1 MATPQSSLPYG
12 STPQTSPTSG
22 TPNPAN
28 PNYNVYSQMDPNFIN
43 YSDNY
48 YNPTQLASTYNMSNA
63 DQMTAYSNALVNGTS
78 PAYIESPTLLGNRYF
93 LDTKTQCQDVDGN
106 PKPRSVLIDNV
117 LASSI
122 QDPAFQGNQGLLYS
136 ITAALDN
143 ISSTAYYPSIT
154 KPPSGQTLPLC
165 QPISV
170 YIDGT
175 NTATANGYVLSSDM
189 QNIDTLAI
197 APTKTVEGFATASA
211 PLILDPNSANG
222 RIDTAKVLQQHSAI
236 QAATKANSIGLY
248 QQQYDASYGQP
259 AMSIL
264 DLFVTYINY
273 NSPVVTDAS
282 FSIATILSTFKLCS
296 TKPTIP
302 LCSSTTSSVP
312 STAKPTVPLNRYNQK
327 SADVSAQAAA
337 NNQASKA
344 KQANVQVLPSDSS
357 ANLFITEILDF
368 INKPSMTAYIQGYQP
383 GPPLPQYLVNDVGF
397 EYDQEQSKTLNPE
410 YVAFT
415 KKYCMYPI
423 DLSEFEVY
431 RKLIITQMLKL
442 DHPELFSGSPAPAL
456 APASAT
462 TNNESFVA
470 YREYGQLSPANYKY
484 NSSDVIQ
491 AFYVGSLTVIGL
503 YMCYRI
509 YKKLK
514 KP

>member
-1 MATPQSSLPYG
+1 MATPQTNPPYG
-12 STPQTSPTSG
+12 SIPQSTPTSG
-22 TPNPAN
+22 MPNSAN
-28 PNYNVYSQMDPNFIN
+28 PNYNIYSQMDPNFIN

-48 YNPTQLASTYNMSNA
+48 YSPTQLNTMYNMSNA

-93 LDTKTQCQDVDGN
+93 LDTNTKCQDVNGN

-165 QPISV
+165 QPVSV

-197 APTKTVEGFATASA
+197 APTKMVEGFATADTSK
-211 PLILDPNSANG
+211 LDPSAIASGGKMPSMSDVSTVYKN
-222 RIDTAKVLQQHSAI
+222 VHSASTSNMKTSI
-236 QAATKANSIGLY
+236 QNH
-248 QQQYDASYGQP
+248 YDSSYGSMP
-259 AMSIL
+259 IL
-264 DLFVTYINY
+264 DLFIEYITYV
-273 NSPVVTDAS
+273 SPIVKDAS
-282 FSIATILSTFKLCS
+282 FSINAIKSTFKLCS
-296 TKPTIP
+296 VQPTISCANQTSPAEASTQPP
-302 LCSSTTSSVP
+302 LPV
-312 STAKPTVPLNRYNQK
+312 NRYNQHM
-327 SADVSAQAAA
+327 ADVAQQLSATNQSNNAKA
-337 NNQASKA
+337 NQVK
-344 KQANVQVLPSDSS
+344 VLPSDSS
-357 ANLFITEILDF
+357 ANLFMIELLKFTD
-368 INKPSMTAYIQGYQP
+368 KSSMISYIQGFQIP
-383 GPPLPQYLVNDVGF
+383 TPPQYDTYNALNDMNSDKM
-397 EYDQEQSKTLNPE
+397 DQRLNPE
-410 YVAFT
+410 YAPFIE
-415 KKYCMYPI
+415 KYCMYTI
-423 DLSEFEVY
+423 NLADFEVY
-431 RKLIITQMLKL
+431 RQLIILQFEQL
-442 DHPELFSGSPAPAL
+442 DYPQFFSGSPVP
-456 APASAT
+456 APASAN

-514 KP
+514 KL

>member
-1 MATPQSSLPYG
+1 MA
-12 STPQTSPTSG
+12 TPQTSPNPATPSPS

-48 YNPTQLASTYNMSNA
+48 YSPTQLTSTYNMSNA

-93 LDTKTQCQDVDGN
+93 LDTKTQCQDVDGK

-248 QQQYDASYGQP
+248 QV
-259 AMSIL
+259 M
-264 DLFVTYINY
+264 V
-273 NSPVVTDAS
+273 
-282 FSIATILSTFKLCS
+282 
-296 TKPTIP
+296 
-302 LCSSTTSSVP
+302 SV
-312 STAKPTVPLNRYNQK
+312 
-327 SADVSAQAAA
+327 
-337 NNQASKA
+337 
-344 KQANVQVLPSDSS
+344 
-357 ANLFITEILDF
+357 
-368 INKPSMTAYIQGYQP
+368 
-383 GPPLPQYLVNDVGF
+383 
-397 EYDQEQSKTLNPE
+397 
-410 YVAFT
+410 
-415 KKYCMYPI
+415 
-423 DLSEFEVY
+423 
-431 RKLIITQMLKL
+431 
-442 DHPELFSGSPAPAL
+442 
-456 APASAT
+456 
-462 TNNESFVA
+462 
-470 YREYGQLSPANYKY
+470 
-484 NSSDVIQ
+484 
-491 AFYVGSLTVIGL
+491 
-503 YMCYRI
+503 
-509 YKKLK
+509 
-514 KP
+514 